1 MSHSAALLERQQL
14 FRAEALVV
22 DLRCGFDHVLE
33 MGTGEEVTEVDE
45 FAVRLILDCLVD

>member
-14 FRAEALVV
+14 FRSEALVV
-22 DLRCGFDHVLE
+22 DLRCGFDHVLK

-45 FAVRLILDCLVD
+45 FTVGLILDCLIN